1 MASELSKQVGATLKK
16 LLKTTGNTQESAVAL
31 LKTVNNAPALSQY
44 LNGVRTISID
54 ILVDFCDSFKITP
67 NELLGFE
74 PAVAN
79 NTDIQLVINIVDTLN
94 FFLKKE
100 KAEMSEENRTKLIKY
115 LYEKNT
121 PKEQIVPTI
130 EIWMEANPNM
140 FKKIA

>member
-1 MASELSKQVGATLKK
+1 MLENRLKKIRKTKGLTLQEVADKCHPTTVSPQIMKLEKGERGLDLNWMDRLSK
-16 LLKTTGNTQESAVAL
+16 AL
-31 LKTVNNAPALSQY
+31 DCKPY
-44 LNGVRTISID
+44 
-54 ILVDFCDSFKITP
+54 
-67 NELLGFE
+67 ELLPE
-74 PAVAN
+74 EWQPAVAN